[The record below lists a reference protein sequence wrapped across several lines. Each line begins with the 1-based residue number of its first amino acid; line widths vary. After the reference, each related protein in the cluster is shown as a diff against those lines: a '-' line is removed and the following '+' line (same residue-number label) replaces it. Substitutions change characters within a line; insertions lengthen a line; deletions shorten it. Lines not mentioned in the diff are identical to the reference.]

1 MTWNTPT
8 HLTPALKCRISRV
21 NRSKNGFG
29 VVSNMHI
36 WGNVIVIPR
45 GCGSSS
51 DSGQAW
57 HQSCRDVDDMEPG
70 DIYFYVE
77 KHRLLKK
84 KMLFFGQI

>member
-1 MTWNTPT
+1 M
-8 HLTPALKCRISRV
+8 
-21 NRSKNGFG
+21 
-29 VVSNMHI
+29 
-36 WGNVIVIPR
+36 IPR

-77 KHRLLKK
+77 KHRLLPKK
-84 KMLFFGQI
+84 IIMLFLGQI

>member
-1 MTWNTPT
+1 M
-8 HLTPALKCRISRV
+8 
-21 NRSKNGFG
+21 
-29 VVSNMHI
+29 
-36 WGNVIVIPR
+36 IPR

-77 KHRLLKK
+77 KHRLLKNLINNAVFWINMK
-84 KMLFFGQI
+84 RDIAMRTLRNIFII

>member
-1 MTWNTPT
+1 M
-8 HLTPALKCRISRV
+8 
-21 NRSKNGFG
+21 
-29 VVSNMHI
+29 
-36 WGNVIVIPR
+36 IPR

-84 KMLFFGQI
+84 IKIMLFFWTNMKRDIAMRTLRNIFII